1 MPQQSAV
8 GFGVAVGFRGARAV
22 VSVTGDLDALTAPDL
37 DRMLQAVIDTGRDQV
52 VIDLA
57 EVEFFGGPAL
67 DPIVAAAGR
76 LRARGGR
83 LEVRSAPPMARRLLD
98 VVGLHVGAGAASIV
112 RDTPHPLRFST
123 GLTALPADDLVAA
136 GLGLVVDL
144 AHVAIPHV
152 EGASVSLRRAGLL
165 TTAAA
170 SNDLVMLLD
179 DVQYDAGHG
188 PCVEASVGGAPSHVN
203 SPEQDERWAPFMVRV
218 RDEGIRSVL
227 SAPVTAEATPIGS
240 LNLYSRR
247 DDGFT
252 EADQEVAARLA
263 DHAAHLV
270 DAVTAAE
277 VVDLFGGQFEEML
290 AVRDAVSQA
299 QGMLMDRSGTSPEG
313 AFDALRR
320 LAGHTGNPLTEIAQ
334 DMVAATRR
342 PVDIDLRTRD

>member
-1 MPQQSAV
+1 MPQQSSV

-22 VSVTGDLDALTAPDL
+22 VSVSGDCDAETAPDL
-37 DRMLQAVIDTGRDQV
+37 DRMLQAVLETGRDLIV
-52 VIDLA
+52 LDLA
-57 EVEFFGGPAL
+57 DVEFFGGAAL

-76 LRARGGR
+76 LRARGGQM
-83 LEVRSAPPMARRLLD
+83 EVRSAPPMARRLLD
-98 VVGLHVGAGAASIV
+98 LVGLHIGTGAGSIE
-112 RDTPHPLRFST
+112 RDTPDLLRFST
-123 GLTALPADDLVAA
+123 GLTALPAEDLVAA

-152 EGASVSLRRAGLL
+152 EGASVSLRRAGVLA
-165 TTAAA
+165 TAAA
-170 SNDLVMLLD
+170 SNELVALLD

-188 PCVEASVGGAPSHVN
+188 PCVEASVVGAPSHVN
-203 SPEQDERWAPFMVRV
+203 SPEHERWGSFMVRV

-227 SAPVTAEATPIGS
+227 SAPVTAEETPIGS

-247 DDGFT
+247 DGGFT

-263 DHAAHLV
+263 DHAAELV
-270 DAVTAAE
+270 EAVTAAE
-277 VVDLFGGQFEEML
+277 AVDLFGGQFEEML

-299 QGMLMDRSGTSPEG
+299 QGMLMDRSGASPEG

-320 LAGHTGNPLTEIAQ
+320 LAGHTGNPVTEVAR
-334 DMVAATRR
+334 DMVEATRR

>member
-1 MPQQSAV
+1 MPQQSSV

-22 VSVTGDLDALTAPDL
+22 VSVSGDLDALTAPDL
-37 DRMLQAVIDTGRDQV
+37 DLMLRAVLDTGRDQIV
-52 VIDLA
+52 LDLA
-57 EVEFFGGPAL
+57 DVEFFGGAAL
-67 DPIVAAAGR
+67 DPIAAAAGR
-76 LRARGGR
+76 LRSRGGR
-83 LEVRSAPPMARRLLD
+83 MEVRSAPPMARRLLE
-98 VVGLHVGAGAASIV
+98 VGGLHVGAGAGSIG
-112 RDTPHPLRFST
+112 RDTPDLLRFST

-152 EGASVSLRRAGLL
+152 EGASVSLRRAGVL

-188 PCVEASVGGAPSHVN
+188 PCVEASIAGAPSHVN
-203 SPEQDERWAPFMVRV
+203 SPEHDERWGSFMVRV
-218 RDEGIRSVL
+218 RDEGIRAVL
-227 SAPVTAEATPIGS
+227 SAPVTAKELPIGS

-247 DDGFT
+247 DGGFT
-252 EADQEVAARLA
+252 DADQDLAARLA
-263 DHAAHLV
+263 DHAAQLV
-270 DAVTAAE
+270 EAVNTAEA
-277 VVDLFGGQFEEML
+277 VDLFGGQFEEML

-320 LAGHTGNPLTEIAQ
+320 LAGHTGNPLSEVAR
-334 DMVAATRR
+334 DMVEATRR